1 MESFSTTACTGGP
14 NGDACIL
21 RCRNQALAGPFGSCV
36 AVANGAAAGTTAAA
50 ANMTSTAAAA
60 PAAAAAGGAAASAA
74 PAAEA
79 GAADTNNAKAGGA
92 AGLLGKLLGKNKRR
106 VIHSRIAGKRAGY
119 WIDE

>member
-50 ANMTSTAAAA
+50 ANTTSTAAAA